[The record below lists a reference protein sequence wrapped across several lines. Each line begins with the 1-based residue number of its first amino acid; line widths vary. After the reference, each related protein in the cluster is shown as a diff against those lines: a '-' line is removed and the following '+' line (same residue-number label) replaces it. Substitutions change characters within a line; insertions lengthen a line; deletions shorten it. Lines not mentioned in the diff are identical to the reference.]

1 MPGTMATKG
10 SSFRDRFNKTQKKH
24 TDQYTVNK
32 GLVIVGLLLE
42 AKQATVTQHTAWAA
56 DTAF

>member
-10 SSFRDRFNKTQKKH
+10 SSFRGRFNKTQKKH

-42 AKQATVTQHTAWAA
+42 AKQVTVTQHTAWAA